1 MGKKKK
7 LSGTQILLLWILALY
22 ILNLISS
29 IANAVST
36 GDFGSLASRILPLV
50 IIGFLMYRWREFFK
64 DRREEYLK
72 DFEKGGENV
81 SMKDAAVFSLAYSKE
96 IYNNIPEDRKPLVK
110 ISFWLIG
117 ISLGIM
123 LLESGLSS
131 LLVILFVIALAL
143 AGVNLLIW
151 VVGSE
156 RQEKERI
163 QVELETARR
172 MQMSLMPTK
181 DPSIKGFDVSGYCL
195 PAHDVGGD
203 LFDFAWSGQ
212 ERNQLCIAVADVSG
226 KGMDAALTAI
236 YTSGAFVSEV
246 QHEADVLKIMKHLN
260 SAVYSRQ
267 NRSRFVSMLMVALDI
282 ERRHIHFV
290 NAGQSRPLL
299 LREGAVSVLAGP
311 GARFP
316 LGIREN
322 PDYEVASLQLL
333 SGDRLLLYTDGVT
346 EAMDEEQE
354 MFGQSRLID
363 LFIRLGGH
371 GVPAQGIVSG
381 IRDDILD
388 FSAAGRLHDDLTLV
402 TVSVL

>member
-1 MGKKKK
+1 MGKKRK
-7 LSGTQILLLWILALY
+7 LTGTQILLLWILVLY
-22 ILNLISS
+22 VLNLIEG
-29 IANAVST
+29 IVNAVTSR
-36 GDFGSLASRILPLV
+36 DFGSLAARILPLA
-50 IIGFLMYRWREFFK
+50 IIAFLLYRGREFFK
-64 DRREEYLK
+64 ERRQEYLEEM
-72 DFEKGGENV
+72 EKGGENL

-110 ISFWLIG
+110 ISFGLIG
-117 ISLGIM
+117 IALGIM
-123 LLESGLSS
+123 ILESGMSS
-131 LLVILFVIALAL
+131 LLVILFVVALAM

-212 ERNQLCIAVADVSG
+212 QRNQLCIAVADVSG
-226 KGMDAALTAI
+226 KGMDAAITAI

-267 NRSRFVSMLMVALDI
+267 NRSRFVSMLMVTLDI
-282 ERRHIHFV
+282 ERRLIHYV

-316 LGIREN
+316 LGVKEN
-322 PDYEVASLQLL
+322 PDYEVASLQLS

-346 EAMDEEQE
+346 EAMDESQE
-354 MFGQSRLID
+354 MFGQSRLVD
-363 LFIRLGGH
+363 LFLRLGKNS
-371 GVPAQGIVSG
+371 VPAQGIVNG
-381 IRDDILD
+381 IKDDILD
-388 FSAAGRLHDDLTLV
+388 YSAAGRLYDDLTV
-402 TVSVL
+402 VAVSVL